1 MSSTFSAQEPALG
14 YYYQIIRGLVLLLY
28 ENKMTNPCLSFECLD
43 DIAIEDEGSV
53 KSGKTELY
61 QAKLHITP
69 TQMTDRSTDFWKTI
83 RVWSEGINDGSFN
96 PSTTIFTLVTT
107 ASISE
112 DSFLNLFFSDK
123 DEDRKTILTTME
135 AIATEISNKSNKAG
149 YEAFSKLTEEQ
160 KQDLI
165 NNIRIHD
172 SNVSIDDTMEQLRY
186 KLELSAA
193 SSALESLID
202 SVMGWWFRNSVD
214 MLQSDTKRT
223 ITKAAVNNYI
233 QACRDQIRAD
243 ALPDE
248 FYEKVEIDDTALE
261 ESRDKTF
268 VRQLSI
274 VDATKREKK
283 SAISDYKRAYG
294 QRSKWL
300 RDGRVTQSEYDSFD
314 ADLQEGWN
322 SRFELMQD
330 ETEGQDEDERKKA
343 GHAFYRKNYVEAQ
356 YPLPLFRNKA
366 SLYITKGSYQML
378 SNDKTIGWHPDY
390 KDLLNDDETVE

>member
-1 MSSTFSAQEPALG
+1 
-14 YYYQIIRGLVLLLY
+14 
-28 ENKMTNPCLSFECLD
+28 MTNPCLSFECLD

-135 AIATEISNKSNKAG
+135 AIATEITNKSNKAG

-378 SNDKTIGWHPDY
+378 SNDKSIGWHPDY